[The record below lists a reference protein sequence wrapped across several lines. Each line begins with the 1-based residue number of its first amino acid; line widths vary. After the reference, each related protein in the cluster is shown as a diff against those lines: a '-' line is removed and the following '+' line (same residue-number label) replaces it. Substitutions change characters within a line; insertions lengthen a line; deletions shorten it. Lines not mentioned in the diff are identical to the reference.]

1 MYFKKFLLILIF
13 SFMIGII
20 VSYFNRINGTIII
33 YPKLRNNIIYK
44 DDNNK
49 TYIYKI
55 KKV

>member
-49 TYIYKI
+49 TYTYKI

>member
-1 MYFKKFLLILIF
+1 MV
-13 SFMIGII
+13 GVI

-33 YPKLRNNIIYK
+33 YPKLRDNIVYV

-49 TYIYKI
+49 TYVYNI